1 VARKPVGELHQL
13 LAQAVD
19 RLLVHVCLGDE
30 LGEGDYSQGLL
41 GSVCGWAG
49 KKGGGHTQETRHVL
63 CAVRVDGA
71 LVLAVGLV
79 PQLVHV
85 VVLRALE
92 AVGDAVS
99 WGDAGRGED
108 RTAGAYRYSRMRP
121 RHLSK
126 YSRRP
131 AMVSSRMSRD
141 ALPSWRVGFSW
152 AR

>member
-1 VARKPVGELHQL
+1 M
-13 LAQAVD
+13 
-19 RLLVHVCLGDE
+19 
-30 LGEGDYSQGLL
+30 
-41 GSVCGWAG
+41 
-49 KKGGGHTQETRHVL
+49 GGPHTQKTRHVL

-71 LVLAVGLV
+71 LVLAVGLI

-92 AVGDAVS
+92 AVGVAVS
-99 WGDAGRGED
+99 WGILGEGRRAE
-108 RTAGAYRYSRMRP
+108 AYRYSKMRP